1 MLDNSFSNSSPE
13 IHDLITILR
22 QKGETVHE
30 LRSEPRESVVFPATV
45 QMQYELGR
53 SRGFTKDVSSQGAC
67 LITEVEIKAEQIA
80 TLEIFRDDNILSAEE
95 IIPTRVRA
103 RCTWVKPFGDGYYM
117 TGWKFLRKVLQN
129 RS

>member
-1 MLDNSFSNSSPE
+1 MLDNSFSNSSPQL
-13 IHDLITILR
+13 HNLVNTLR
-22 QKGETVHE
+22 QQSSVEHE
-30 LRSEPRESVVFPATV
+30 LRSEPRESAVFPAMV
-45 QMQYELGR
+45 QLQYQLAR

-80 TLEIFRDDNILSAEE
+80 TLEIFRDDNILSGEE

-103 RCTWVKPFGDGYYM
+103 RCTWVKPFGEGYYM

-129 RS
+129 RN